1 VGPRGLM
8 AKPNAPSASAPAI
21 LDKSTSVGASNPQV
35 NGEDFGCPSTTHLD
49 DASSPSEDKTIMHD
63 KQQNSDPIDRT
74 SQATS
79 ATTSKLPLSPN
90 TPGTSVMSRDS
101 EEKQRISTSGGLSSI
116 PSQVTNSTSQGVDET
131 NGNNKSP
138 FRGLRKKASS

>member
-1 VGPRGLM
+1 LT
-8 AKPNAPSASAPAI
+8 KPINAAASAPAQ
-21 LDKSTSVGASNPQV
+21 LDKYGSLGTSQQESNGVDSGFP
-35 NGEDFGCPSTTHLD
+35 PITHLD
-49 DASSPSEDKTIMHD
+49 DSSPQSSEEKMLVRDKEPSNDTT
-63 KQQNSDPIDRT
+63 DRN

-79 ATTSKLPLSPN
+79 ATTYKMPLSPN

-101 EEKQRISTSGGLSSI
+101 EEKRGVSTSGGLSSI
-116 PSQVTNSTSQGVDET
+116 PSQVTNSTGHEADET

>member
-1 VGPRGLM
+1 M
-8 AKPNAPSASAPAI
+8 AKPINPAASAPAH
-21 LDKSTSVGASNPQV
+21 LDKHGSVGVTQHQINGSNTESP
-35 NGEDFGCPSTTHLD
+35 PTTQFD
-49 DASSPSEDKTIMHD
+49 DAGPTSSAEKITGHD
-63 KQQNSDPIDRT
+63 KQQSNDTTDRT

-79 ATTSKLPLSPN
+79 ATTSKMPLSPN

-101 EEKQRISTSGGLSSI
+101 EEKRRVSTSGCLSSI
-116 PSQVTNSTSQGVDET
+116 PSQVTNSTSHEADET